1 MGSEI
6 VEGSSRG
13 LPSLMLRASMKAAG
27 KIVGGRWG
35 VSDYYL
41 CSSRLF

>member
-6 VEGSSRG
+6 VEGSSRAQ
-13 LPSLMLRASMKAAG
+13 PSLMLRANMKATG
-27 KIVGGRWG
+27 KLVEVGG
-35 VSDYYL
+35 VLSDYYL